1 MSRGY
6 PTLTFQVGFDRL
18 YVVKNVKTFLEHVSK
33 EEEVTYGKGLTL
45 CHAMAQ
51 FDEQSQALIAL
62 LMNEFR
68 TFRSFEPGYGIYDN
82 YSYGGYLGNKGGIQ
96 LTGEPFDR
104 FFQMYLHQDL
114 GSTRWNPSIVLEDG
128 NPPVAMQLQKEKN
141 VANLTVEL
149 PRGTSFFGNARALYA
164 FYDRKL
170 LRCSRDFQERVYP
183 CCL

>member
-1 MSRGY
+1 MNFAPSA
-6 PTLTFQVGFDRL
+6 PLSQVME
-18 YVVKNVKTFLEHVSK
+18 YMT
-33 EEEVTYGKGLTL
+33 TT
-45 CHAMAQ
+45 AMAVIWETRAG
-51 FDEQSQALIAL
+51 F
-62 LMNEFR
+62 N
-68 TFRSFEPGYGIYDN
+68 
-82 YSYGGYLGNKGGIQ
+82 

-183 CCL
+183 MLSVGSGKMQIAFSDLPDFCSCVLPGGEGSDCCRGPKRTSGGLFPR

>member
-1 MSRGY
+1 MEY
-6 PTLTFQVGFDRL
+6 MTT
-18 YVVKNVKTFLEHVSK
+18 T
-33 EEEVTYGKGLTL
+33 
-45 CHAMAQ
+45 AMAV
-51 FDEQSQALIAL
+51 IW
-62 LMNEFR
+62 
-68 TFRSFEPGYGIYDN
+68 
-82 YSYGGYLGNKGGIQ
+82 GNKGGIQ

-164 FYDRKL
+164 F
-170 LRCSRDFQERVYP
+170 LRPETAPMQPGFSGAGLSHAVCRFR
-183 CCL
+183 